1 MRITTMLR
9 RVILAALALCL
20 IMASAAMADTND
32 FTFALN
38 AGGDG
43 YIVTKYTG
51 SDATVTVPDWYN
63 SLPVTEI
70 GDGAFQGNSSI
81 VTVYLPD
88 SIESLGAGAFK
99 GCKNLDKVTDYAAA
113 SEPPAPEYIL
123 GDADDNG
130 TVDINDALLVM
141 QYDAGWSVS
150 VETTNADVNA
160 SGSVDINDAV
170 QILQNCADA
179 N

>member
-20 IMASAAMADTND
+20 LVASVAMANTND

-51 SDATVTVPDWYN
+51 SAATVTVPDWYN
-63 SLPVTEI
+63 SLPVTGI
-70 GDGAFQGNSSI
+70 GDSAFQGNSSL

-88 SIESLGAGAFK
+88 SLVSLGALAFK
-99 GCKNLDKVTDYAAA
+99 GCKNLEKIGEYAAS

-130 TVDINDALLVM
+130 TVEIYDALLVL
-141 QYDAGWSVS
+141 QYSAGWSVS
-150 VETTNADVNA
+150 VEAANADMDA
-160 SGSVDINDAV
+160 SGTVDINDALL
-170 QILQNCADA
+170 ILQNCADA